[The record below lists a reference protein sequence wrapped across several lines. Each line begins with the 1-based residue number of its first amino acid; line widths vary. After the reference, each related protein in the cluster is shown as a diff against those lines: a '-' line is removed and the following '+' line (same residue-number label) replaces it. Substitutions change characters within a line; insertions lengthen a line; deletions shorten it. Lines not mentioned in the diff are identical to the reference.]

1 MELQTNVK
9 SGEVKITSQE
19 ATPISTTTEKKSE
32 LDLIT
37 RVSQFKKE
45 EPTTETTTG
54 TTTETKD
61 TFGLTQ
67 EDFEKVNT
75 DPVLSKFYKSMQADY
90 TRKTQAAANDKKEA
104 EKIKQ
109 ESEKLKTEFS
119 NWSPERI
126 QQLLNDQNFVSAA
139 QVVMKQQAPSNFEG
153 TQDEWSTLSEVDKA
167 KFQNLEREVS
177 ILKQQN
183 YQAHKQQEDE
193 TLKNKYAN
201 YNPQAIDVLT
211 ADLLQGKVNATRE
224 YLYKA
229 MYHDDNVKNAY
240 ELGLQDGKNGIKEKV
255 SSSAMEG
262 TVAVSS
268 KEPLKKEE
276 GESDR
281 NYFKRIF
288 LNNVAKSKEA
298 TIKK

>member
-9 SGEVKITSQE
+9 SGEVKITAQE
-19 ATPISTTTEKKSE
+19 TAPITTTTEKKSE
-32 LDLIT
+32 PDLIT

-45 EPTTETTTG
+45 ETKPETTNE
-54 TTTETKD
+54 TTSETKD

-90 TRKTQAAANDKKEA
+90 TRKTQAAANEKKEA
-104 EKIKQ
+104 ERIKQ

-126 QQLLNDQNFVSAA
+126 QQLLNDQNFVNAA

-153 TQDEWSTLSEVDKA
+153 TQDEWSSLNDADKA
-167 KFQNLEREVS
+167 KFQNLERE
-177 ILKQQN
+177 IGLLKQQN

-193 TLKNKYAN
+193 TLKQKYAN
-201 YNPQAIDVLT
+201 YNPQAIDIIT

-229 MYHDDNVKNAY
+229 MFHDENVKSAY
-240 ELGLQDGKNGIKEKV
+240 ELGLQDGKNGVKEKV

-276 GESDR
+276 NESDR
-281 NYFKRIF
+281 TYFKRIF
-288 LNNVAKSKEA
+288 LDNLAKSKEA